1 MIQPTDWTNS
11 IARLVAL
18 AERCASEG
26 QMNLNK
32 LVEAAVYAEIRRAGW
47 RYRPRVTLERLI
59 PELEASLQGLKQ
71 DDLSPEL
78 IAALEAGLKAGLR
91 ALSEGSRSDLLIEEA
106 PDAFV
111 CRTCGHVALGSPPG
125 HCPDCGSWPGRF
137 RKFVALFNGD
147 NQEPINPVE
156 TLALLS
162 QNAQDLEWLVKDL
175 SEEEMARAPL
185 GSDWSIRD
193 HIAHFYDT
201 QEMLDTRVE
210 LMLEQDDPEL
220 VAIAVYELATEEKRH
235 PTTAQAILA
244 EFRRKRSQCVAHLE
258 ALPLKAL
265 WRTGR
270 HLEFGRLTILR
281 QAAYLAQ
288 HEQTHL
294 PEIEALCHQVKS
306 T

>member
-1 MIQPTDWTNS
+1 MIQPTDWTNNL
-11 IARLVAL
+11 ARLVAL

-32 LVEAAVYAEIRRAGW
+32 LVEAAIYAEIRRAGW
-47 RYRPRVTLERLI
+47 RYRPKVTVERLI
-59 PELEASLQGLKQ
+59 PELETSLQSLKP
-71 DDLSPEL
+71 DDPSPGL
-78 IAALEAGLKAGLR
+78 IAALEAGLQ
-91 ALSEGSRSDLLIEEA
+91 ALSAGHGADLLFEDA
-106 PDAFV
+106 PDVFV
-111 CRTCGHVALGSPPG
+111 CRSCGHVALGSPPD
-125 HCPDCGSWPGRF
+125 HCPECGTWPGRF
-137 RKFVALFNGD
+137 RKFVAFFNGD

-162 QNAQDLEWLVKDL
+162 QNAQDLERLVKDL
-175 SEEEMARAPL
+175 SEEQIARAPA

-201 QEMLDTRVE
+201 QEMLDNRVD

-220 VAIAVYELATEEKRH
+220 VAIAVYEFATQESRH
-235 PTTAQAILA
+235 PTSAQAILA
-244 EFRRKRSQCVAHLE
+244 EFRRKRGQCVARLE

-270 HLEFGRLTILR
+270 HPEFGRLTILR
-281 QAAYLAQ
+281 QAAYLAY

-294 PEIEALCHQVKS
+294 PEIEALRHQVKN